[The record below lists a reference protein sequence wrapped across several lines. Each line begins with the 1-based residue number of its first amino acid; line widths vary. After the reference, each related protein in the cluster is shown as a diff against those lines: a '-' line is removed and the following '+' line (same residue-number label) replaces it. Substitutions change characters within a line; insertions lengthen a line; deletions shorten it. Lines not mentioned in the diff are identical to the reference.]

1 MNEKLIIETILLAY
15 PDSVSSKTIR
25 KMLNSD
31 LSDKKIESY
40 IESLNNEYKSL
51 NKGIYIDYIN
61 SGYQFRTHVE
71 YHKYIDFVN
80 NHNQKYK
87 LSNAALEVLS
97 IVAFKQPIS
106 KIDIESIRGVDSS
119 GVIKK
124 LLDNK
129 IIKIQKFKKTGKKL
143 IHYVTTS
150 NFLDLFGLNNV
161 DELKNNSEI
170 KEILK

>member
-1 MNEKLIIETILLAY
+1 MKVTT
-15 PDSVSSKTIR
+15 P
-25 KMLNSD
+25 
-31 LSDKKIESY
+31 
-40 IESLNNEYKSL
+40 
-51 NKGIYIDYIN
+51 DYIN
-61 SGYQFRTHVE
+61 SGYQFRTHVK

-80 NHNQKYK
+80 NNNQKYK

-129 IIKIQKFKKTGKKL
+129 IDQKTLDKLDKLRRKHNEQEKKQNAK
-143 IHYVTTS
+143 S
-150 NFLDLFGLNNV
+150 
-161 DELKNNSEI
+161 KNCFFISFSYY
-170 KEILK
+170 